1 MEQDL
6 EKITKSIQ
14 KKLGKDSSSKI
25 ADDIASIIT
34 IESNYKK
41 QTEEKNKEI
50 ETLKEDKE
58 MLIQANGNL
67 LQQVSMGTEEDLN
80 PKKKEEEEK
89 KKPFD
94 FRSVFDEKG
103 NFKKSI

>member
-41 QTEEKNKEI
+41 QGEAYKEEI
-50 ETLKEDKE
+50 QTLKNDKE

-94 FRSVFDEKG
+94 FRSAFDEKG
-103 NFKKSI
+103 NFIK